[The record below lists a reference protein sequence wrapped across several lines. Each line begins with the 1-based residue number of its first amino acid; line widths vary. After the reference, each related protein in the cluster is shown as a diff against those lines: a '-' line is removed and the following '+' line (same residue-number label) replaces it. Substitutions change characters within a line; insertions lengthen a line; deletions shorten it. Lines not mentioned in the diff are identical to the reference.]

1 LSTAHV
7 LDFPQRPLH
16 VGERDR
22 QASKDAP
29 AYDENAPFGRD
40 AESVLYDH
48 YGRKVYW
55 HHERGRAV
63 A

>member
-1 LSTAHV
+1 LSTAPV

-22 QASKDAP
+22 QAIK
-29 AYDENAPFGRD
+29 NAPFGRD